1 MNIWLPVDEALS
13 RFKQYRHLITASNY
27 ITPFNVVSQRD
38 VRENLD
44 FSEDVS
50 IFSKTPSI
58 GGSWSTHPSLKY
70 SSGGGVI
77 LGKSSVFA
85 KVSSENNILVER
97 ENLLKMR
104 KRISVPDVL
113 GICQNKEEDLT
124 ELHEMKP
131 QGQIAAIIVEEFIDS
146 VSLGHA
152 IMEERLDMDLIVQGV
167 LDILKDMHKFCAHR
181 DLKHS
186 HIRVN
191 LQPETAEGLIWGVK
205 GGLNLD
211 IEGFSIIDV
220 ETSKMKEEFTEGEF
234 DPAVVTDI
242 TQLLASLNG
251 YLSTLEHDTEMIR
264 KVFTTPLETRLN
276 RFGLLLDTLRDNY
289 AIRLPKYFLTES
301 KTTQFLKKRL
311 SSQNPKLLIFP

>member
-1 MNIWLPVDEALS
+1 MNIWLPVDEALN

-38 VRENLD
+38 VKENLH

-70 SSGGGVI
+70 SSDKKVI
-77 LGKSSVFA
+77 LGKRSVFA
-85 KVSSENNILVER
+85 KVSTENNVLVEK
-97 ENLLKMR
+97 ENLLKIR
-104 KRISVPDVL
+104 KHISVPDVL
-113 GICQNKEEDLT
+113 DICQTKEEDLS

-152 IMEERLDMDLIVQGV
+152 IMEERLDIDQIVKGV
-167 LDILKDMHKFCAHR
+167 LNILKDMHRFCTHR

-186 HIRVN
+186 HIRIN
-191 LQPETAEGLIWGVK
+191 LEPATADGLTRGVRK
-205 GGLNLD
+205 GLNLD

-220 ETSKMKEEFTEGEF
+220 ETSKMRDDFNDGDF
-234 DPAVVTDI
+234 DTAVVTDI
-242 TQLLASLNG
+242 TQLLASVNG
-251 YLSTLEHDTEMIR
+251 YLSTLEHDTEMVR
-264 KVFTTPLETRLN
+264 KVFSTPLEVRLE
-276 RFGLLLDTLRDNY
+276 RFGLLLDALIDNY
-289 AIRLPKYFLTES
+289 TVKRPTHFLTDGR
-301 KTTQFLKKRL
+301 TTRFLLDRL
-311 SSQNPKLLIFP
+311 NP